1 MAQHASHKDIF
12 LQSLERCTSS
22 KEFIPAFYR
31 RFLAASDEIREKF
44 KHTDFEKQNKM
55 LVRSLKL
62 AAGAT
67 AGEANSLQELRDR
80 AETHDRHHLDIK
92 PELYDHWRDAIIAAA
107 NEFDPKWNDET
118 KDAWHSV
125 LGYVINHMTK
135 YY

>member
-1 MAQHASHKDIF
+1 MAQNSSHKEIF
-12 LQSLERCTSS
+12 LHSLERCVSS
-22 KEFIPAFYR
+22 KKFIASFYQ

-44 KHTDFEKQNKM
+44 KHTDFEQQNKM

-92 PELYDHWRDAIIAAA
+92 PELYDHWRNAIIATAS
-107 NEFDPKWNDET
+107 EFDPQWNDEIEE
-118 KDAWHSV
+118 AWRSV
-125 LGYVINHMTK
+125 LGYVINHMIK